1 MRELEITKSLRS
13 RSVVA
18 MGMPIPTFF
27 LLLLT
32 VQLFFTP
39 GFMKQSGQLY
49 VPFKK
54 IVVGGSPNNPPYEFL
69 DENNEPAGY
78 NVDLTR
84 AIAAEMKY
92 EVKIR
97 LGPRESMESD
107 FIDGK
112 IDLLQGITHT
122 DKLTDEY
129 SFFSHTAY
137 NQNLF
142 SANEYPEKVFSLR
155 QLKNG
160 TLALSKNTPFLDG
173 LVKRYSQ
180 IDFVIV
186 SSHSEAL
193 RKLVDGRVDYALIV
207 DLPSLFLSREL
218 AFLERGNDGNKI
230 FQVGELRPTLGY
242 GYVAKEDDDQILAHV
257 NQSLN
262 NLQLSGR
269 QKEIREHWLGKTEPT
284 IMSKG
289 EKSAQIGG
297 LIFSPLLLVVCT
309 VFFWNHSL
317 QKEVDRRTKE
327 LAVQQLQL
335 IQADKMTSL
344 GILVAGVAHEI
355 NNPTGLILH
364 NLSTLKRMHETADA
378 VLEEKYQQQGDFFI
392 GGLPYSMLREES
404 SQIFSEMKDGAQR
417 IVQIVDDLKDFA
429 RKDSSLLTE
438 PMNLNDVV
446 ESSFRLLQ
454 SLLKK
459 RLTEVHLNLDKTLPS
474 IRGNS
479 SRIQQVV
486 INLILNAFQASADD
500 EQHIAVRSFVD
511 DNVNTVVLQVVDRG
525 IGIEAK
531 KLPFL
536 CDPFYT
542 TKRDQG
548 GTGLGLSISEKIVQE
563 HQGHLDFR
571 SEIGVGTTVSM
582 YLPIYHE
589 G

>member
-1 MRELEITKSLRS
+1 ME
-13 RSVVA
+13 
-18 MGMPIPTFF
+18 MPIPTFF
-27 LLLLT
+27 LLLLA
-32 VQLFFTP
+32 VQLFFMP
-39 GFMKQSGQLY
+39 GFMKQGGQLY

-54 IVVGGSPNNPPYEFL
+54 IIVGGSSNNPPYEYL

-84 AIAAEMKY
+84 AIAAEMRY
-92 EVKIR
+92 EVEIR
-97 LGPRESMESD
+97 LGPRESTEND
-107 FIDGK
+107 FIHGK
-112 IDLLQGITHT
+112 LDLLQGITQT
-122 DKLTDEY
+122 DKLTDDY

-137 NQNLF
+137 NQKLF
-142 SANEYPEKVFSLR
+142 SGNEYPEKIFSLG
-155 QLKNG
+155 QLEKG
-160 TLALSKNTPFLDG
+160 TLALSRNTPMLDS
-173 LVKRYSQ
+173 LVESYSQ
-180 IDFVIV
+180 IDFIIV

-193 RKLVDGRVDYALIV
+193 RRLVEGSADYAFIV

-218 AFLERGNDGNKI
+218 AFLKRGNDGKQI

-242 GYVAKEDDDQILAHV
+242 GYVGKEGDDQILAQV

-262 NLQLSGR
+262 SLQLSGR
-269 QKEIREHWLGKTEPT
+269 QKEIREHWLGKTEPSS
-284 IMSKG
+284 MSKR
-289 EKSAQIGG
+289 ERSAQIGG
-297 LIFSPLLLVVCT
+297 LIFSPLLLVICT

-317 QKEVDRRTKE
+317 QKKVDRRTKE

-364 NLSTLKRMHETADA
+364 NLSILKRMHETADV
-378 VLEEKYQQQGDFFI
+378 VLEEKYQQHGDFFL

-417 IVQIVDDLKDFA
+417 IIQIVDDLKDFA
-429 RKDSSLLTE
+429 RKDSRLLTE
-438 PMNLNDVV
+438 SIILNDMV
-446 ESSFRLLQ
+446 ESSLRLLE

-459 RLTEVHLNLDKTLPS
+459 QLTEVHLSLDESLPPV
-474 IRGNS
+474 RGNS

-486 INLILNAFQASADD
+486 INLILNASQASADG
-500 EQHIAVRSFVD
+500 EQHITVRSYVD
-511 DNVNTVVLQVVDRG
+511 ENAKTVVLQVADRG
-525 IGIEAK
+525 IGIEAD

-563 HQGHLDFR
+563 HQGRLDFR
-571 SEIGVGTTVSM
+571 SEIGIGTTVSM
-582 YLPIYHE
+582 YLPIYPE